1 MPCNTLKSNG
11 EALAKGLTRLV
22 GHLDL
27 DYFYAQVEEL
37 ENPSLRNLPVLVC
50 VYSGRTGNSG
60 VVSTANYRARELG
73 VRSGIPIA
81 FAKKRL
87 AGTEAAFIRMDREK
101 YAGYSE
107 RVMEILRAAAR
118 AANMLCGHC
127 AHQDIGEAGL

>member
-1 MPCNTLKSNG
+1 
-11 EALAKGLTRLV
+11 V

-37 ENPSLRNLPVLVC
+37 ENPSLRDLPVLVC
-50 VYSGRTGNSG
+50 VYSGRTEDSG

-87 AGTEAAFIRMDREK
+87 AGKEGEREREP
-101 YAGYSE
+101 G
-107 RVMEILRAAAR
+107 
-118 AANMLCGHC
+118 C
-127 AHQDIGEAGL
+127 